1 MLSILSPFGPI
12 HDPTGS
18 IFSFSE
24 YTATFALTPGSLDTD
39 FTSINPSSISGIFL
53 PFLLF

>member
-18 IFSFSE
+18 MFSFFE
-24 YTATFALTPGSLDTD
+24 YTATFDLIPGSLDTD
-39 FTSINPSSISGIFL
+39 FTSINPSSISGISYSNN
-53 PFLLF
+53 LF